1 MEWVRALMVM
11 SRLKPICPGDIIQ
24 THNGLVMYRAGNLSD
39 QDKSEIGI
47 YRFADGF

>member
-1 MEWVRALMVM
+1 MEWVRALMVI
-11 SRLKPICPGDIIQ
+11 SRLKPICPDDIIR
-24 THNGLVMYRAGNLSD
+24 TRDGLVMYRQGHLSD